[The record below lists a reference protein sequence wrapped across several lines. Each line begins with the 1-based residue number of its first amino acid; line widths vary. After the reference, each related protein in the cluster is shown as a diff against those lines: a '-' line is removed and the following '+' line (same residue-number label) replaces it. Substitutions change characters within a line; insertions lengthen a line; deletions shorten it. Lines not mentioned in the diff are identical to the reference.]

1 MTYADQLD
9 RRDFLK
15 KAAVA
20 GTATAGLGWLTYADL
35 QHEAVAKGR
44 HCKWGALSLK
54 GSSQESAMR
63 ALEHQVGRK
72 FDTTHYRMPWDSDLV
87 NKFTQW
93 SAHTGHTPILSWFA
107 RTKGGLVSWRGI
119 AQGQH
124 DAWITKQARSLR
136 ASGWHGYFCFHKEP
150 EDEGNSTDWKAAY
163 NRVHK
168 IFHNVGVTKFRW
180 VVALMASTYGAGQAG
195 QWLPRNYDLL
205 GVDGYNRYHCRNM
218 AAVQRDL
225 LPGARVRPVPQAL
238 PLRRGGGLRRRRAR
252 PQGGLV
258 QGSPGNDQ
266 DVAGDRGLLLQQR
279 GHRLHLLRGFL
290 VVLAVVVPR
299 DGARRLLPMTVRAAW
314 GRASPPCA
322 LVDAGTGLP

>member
-107 RTKGGLVSWRGI
+107 RTKGGLVSWRDI

-150 EDEGNSTDWKAAY
+150 EDEGNPTDWKAAY

-180 VVALMASTYGAGQAG
+180 VVALMASTYAAGEAG
-195 QWLPRNYDLL
+195 QWLPRHYDLL
-205 GVDGYNRYHCRNM
+205 GADGYNRYHCRNTPWRPFNEIFSP
-218 AAVQRDL
+218 ARAFARSHKRSLYVVEAGCVEGEPGRKADWFK
-225 LPGARVRPVPQAL
+225 GARATIKMWPEIVGFSYNNEDTDCTYYVDSSSSAL
-238 PLRRGGGLRRRRAR
+238 SSFRAM
-252 PQGGLV
+252 G
-258 QGSPGNDQ
+258 
-266 DVAGDRGLLLQQR
+266 
-279 GHRLHLLRGFL
+279 
-290 VVLAVVVPR
+290 R
-299 DGARRLLPMTVRAAW
+299 DAYFR
-314 GRASPPCA
+314 
-322 LVDAGTGLP
+322 